1 MIEFLR
7 IEDRGLGLVAV
18 FDRGYAGFMFTD
30 AGYRYH
36 SDRTFCLN
44 EENLRLRITNLERDG
59 LDASVERVALAELTQ
74 RTTTQPE
81 PPGRE

>member
-7 IEDRGLGLVAV
+7 IEDRGRGLVAV
-18 FDRGYAGFMFTD
+18 FDCGYHQFDINQYGRPHEYD
-30 AGYRYH
+30 
-36 SDRTFCLN
+36 TFCLN
-44 EENLRLRITNLERDG
+44 EESLRLRIADLERDG
-59 LDASVERVALAELTQ
+59 RDTSVERVALAELTQ